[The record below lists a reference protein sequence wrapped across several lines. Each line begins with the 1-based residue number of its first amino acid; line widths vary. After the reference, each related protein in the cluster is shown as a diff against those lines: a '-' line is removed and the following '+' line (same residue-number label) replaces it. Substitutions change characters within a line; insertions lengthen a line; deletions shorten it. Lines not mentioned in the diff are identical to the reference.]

1 MTMVLQ
7 RETSFS
13 SPTPDLSN
21 ENRDRSHK
29 IFIPK
34 VTIEEVVHRETSFTS
49 PTPDTSYV
57 DLDSSHLVF
66 IPKVAIRKIVPEALL
81 FLKSTSDSSDDED
94 LDSNYQAFPTE
105 VTADSG
111 YFTSRKRCRGKGLD
125 WLGHFD
131 ATTGDYVDYVSLAAV
146 KSEALLNNYGKISST
161 LFDHKYRCKSK
172 GCKYLRKYVKIGW
185 TYSFRSYYHG
195 VHEHVEQ
202 MEQIELIEPIEVLE
216 ESPKLNDRQSL
227 IQDQISV
234 CDLQAFVP
242 APEVIAESGHLISKK
257 RCRGK
262 GLDWLGHFDATTGD
276 YVDYVSLEA
285 VKCEALQNN
294 YGKISSTL
302 LDHKYRCKSKGCKY
316 LRKYVK
322 RRQSSSFIS
331 YYHGVHEHVE
341 HNEESLKSND
351 QRSLT

>member
-1 MTMVLQ
+1 MAEQRYSLSSSMTMVLQ

-13 SPTPDLSN
+13 SPTPDLPN

-111 YFTSRKRCRGKGLD
+111 YFTS
-125 WLGHFD
+125 
-131 ATTGDYVDYVSLAAV
+131 
-146 KSEALLNNYGKISST
+146 
-161 LFDHKYRCKSK
+161 
-172 GCKYLRKYVKIGW
+172 
-185 TYSFRSYYHG
+185 
-195 VHEHVEQ
+195 
-202 MEQIELIEPIEVLE
+202 
-216 ESPKLNDRQSL
+216 
-227 IQDQISV
+227 
-234 CDLQAFVP
+234 
-242 APEVIAESGHLISKK
+242 KK

-262 GLDWLGHFDATTGD
+262 GLDWLGHFDAATGD

-285 VKCEALQNN
+285 VKSEALQNS

-302 LDHKYRCKSKGCKY
+302 FEHKYRCKFKGCKY

-322 RRQSSSFIS
+322 KRQSNSFIS
-331 YYHGVHEHVE
+331 YHHGVHDHSEHDK
-341 HNEESLKSND
+341 ESPKSND
-351 QRSLT
+351 